1 VDRVRIERAIG
12 THKEVQ
18 MFDNDAR
25 KAGFSLRTGSML
37 ARAGGRRVDGNTT
50 FDPASIGKGK

>member
-1 VDRVRIERAIG
+1 
-12 THKEVQ
+12 

-37 ARAGGRRVDGNTT
+37 ARAGVRRVDGNTT